1 MKIYKHIFL
10 DNCVVSMLSIVQHF
24 QFGIVILF
32 VLSDSNNSVPFLL
45 FFDER
50 ALFDGCRRALISF
63 VYTH

>member
-1 MKIYKHIFL
+1 MMIYKHIFL

-45 FFDER
+45 FLTEAHYSMDVE
-50 ALFDGCRRALISF
+50 G
-63 VYTH
+63 H

>member
-45 FFDER
+45 FLTKEHYSMDVE
-50 ALFDGCRRALISF
+50 G
-63 VYTH
+63 H